1 MEWNACGRMGGD
13 AADAVDEASA
23 RRPKRRRCVLIITV
37 ARSRVEFLLVGFV
50 KWKERERGMRR
61 LSMPEVTRLRGSCG
75 ICPHVMRDTKNES
88 RRQVNECIMRLLC
101 CFVVYSWLSTR
112 FTRASQP
119 RRQRHHFTFTF
130 FSCLFL
136 LPVLPPSA
144 APSVHL
150 HSPGPGRCTAGC
162 AGTSASPGCC
172 TASAGGCARC
182 KVRGGRRLRFL
193 KGSPPPTLS
202 HTHVYPIF

>member
-1 MEWNACGRMGGD
+1 M
-13 AADAVDEASA
+13 
-23 RRPKRRRCVLIITV
+23 LIITCSS
-37 ARSRVEFLLVGFV
+37 SRVEFLLVGFE

-61 LSMPEVTRLRGSCG
+61 LAFAEVTRLRGSCG

-101 CFVVYSWLSTR
+101 CFVVYSIVGCYQIHPSLSAPQAAT
-112 FTRASQP
+112 P
-119 RRQRHHFTFTF
+119 LHLH
-130 FSCLFL
+130 LFL
-136 LPVLPPSA
+136 LPVSPARASTICSA
-144 APSVHL
+144 FCSSAFTWSRSVYRGL
-150 HSPGPGRCTAGC
+150 CRYVRISFIV
-162 AGTSASPGCC
+162 SGCC